1 MMGLAAAT
9 RKLPALGD
17 PRFWLL
23 LAGLAGILAALFAP
37 RIELTRT
44 ARDMLLVVDI
54 TGSMNVR
61 DYAQAGQP
69 ETRLEATKRAM
80 RALVAA
86 LPCQSRAGLA
96 IFTERR
102 AFLLFEPTEV
112 CGNFAAI
119 DGAIDTLNWR
129 MAWEGDS
136 YVARGIDSAIEAAD
150 RLKADLVFLTDG
162 QEAPPLP
169 PSGLPGFAVEPGKVH
184 GLLVGVGGLEPA
196 PIPKFDD
203 DGREVGFYGEAD
215 VPQENRSGP
224 PPEDAASRAGWDPRN
239 APWGG
244 EAAYGTE
251 HLSSLREEH
260 LRAIAAQTGLA
271 YARLDR
277 APTLIADVMAAT
289 RPRPVRTSVDTAA
302 IPAALALL
310 ALLAVYAALPLAVLL
325 RTWLRRAPRQL
336 PITRGYRR

>member
-1 MMGLAAAT
+1 MT
-9 RKLPALGD
+9 RFSASTRTLPALGD

-23 LAGLAGILAALFAP
+23 LAGLIGIVATLFAP
-37 RIELTRT
+37 RIQLTRA
-44 ARDMLLVVDI
+44 ARDVLLVVDI

-61 DYAQAGQP
+61 DYTEAGQP
-69 ETRLEATKRAM
+69 ETRLEAAKSAM

-86 LPCQSRAGLA
+86 LPCQSKVGLA

-102 AFLLFEPTEV
+102 SFLLFAPTEI
-112 CGNFAAI
+112 CASFAAI

-136 YVARGIDSAIEAAD
+136 YVARGIDSALEAAD
-150 RLKADLVFLTDG
+150 SLKADLVFLTDG
-162 QEAPPLP
+162 QEAPPQP
-169 PSGLPGFAVEPGKVH
+169 TARLPGFSVEPGKVH

-203 DGREVGFYGEAD
+203 DGREIGFYSEAD

-224 PPEDAASRAGWDPRN
+224 PPADAPSRAGWDPRN

-244 EAAYGTE
+244 EAASGTE
-251 HLSSLREEH
+251 HLSSLREDH
-260 LRAIAAQTGLA
+260 LRAIAARTGLA
-271 YARLDR
+271 YARLDT
-277 APTLIADVMAAT
+277 APRLIADVMAAT
-289 RPRPVRTSVDTAA
+289 SLRPVRTSVDTAA

-310 ALLAVYAALPLAVLL
+310 ALLAVYAAWPLAA
-325 RTWLRRAPRQL
+325 WHRRKR
-336 PITRGYRR
+336 PITRGYGH